1 MQFDE
6 LIIVSGLIAGLVG
19 SVHCVVMCGGLV
31 GVISASLKSSRRR
44 AVTYWVNYHFGR
56 ILSYTI
62 AGILAGSITGQ
73 ISSLFPVHR
82 AHVIGSMIAGIFLVI
97 LGGHVAQ
104 WWNLLSVV
112 ETAGGRLWQKIV
124 PIFAKIVPPKALHH
138 AIIGG
143 LLWGWIP
150 CGLVYSTL
158 VLAASTADPINGGL
172 TMAAFGIG
180 TLPMLLAMGMV
191 AKQLEK
197 LKFQNWLRMLSG
209 TALCALGVAVA
220 LDVVPLHISSQGM

>member
-6 LIIVSGLIAGLVG
+6 LIIVSGFIAGFVG
-19 SVHCVVMCGGLV
+19 SVHCIVMCGGLV
-31 GVISASLKSSRRR
+31 GVISASLKSSKWR
-44 AVTYWVNYHFGR
+44 AAIYWVNYHFGR

-62 AGILAGSITGQ
+62 AGILAGGITAQ
-73 ISSLFPVHR
+73 ISSLFPIHR
-82 AHVIGSMIAGIFLVI
+82 AHVVGSMIAGIFLVI

-124 PIFAKIVPPKALHH
+124 PIFAKIVPPKGLQHAL
-138 AIIGG
+138 IGG

-158 VLAASTADPINGGL
+158 ILAASTADPVNGGL
-172 TMAAFGIG
+172 TMTAFGIG
-180 TLPMLLAMGMV
+180 TLPMLLAMGV
-191 AKQLEK
+191 LAKQLEK
-197 LKFQNWLRMLSG
+197 LKLQIWLRVVSG
-209 TALCALGVAVA
+209 TALCALGVAVV
-220 LDVVPLHISSQGM
+220 LDVVPLHVGMHGM